1 MEAAEPEERALTEA
15 ARAHPTD
22 AAAQAALGRYWLKQR
37 RPYAAM
43 WAFEDAMDLRRDD
56 PQLRLDLARALIV
69 AHLPREA
76 LRLLTRSHDAS
87 PRAVAAPPEAP
98 DVEERQVAAAAYL
111 AMGDPVGA
119 VGMLATV
126 GPAHPRS
133 AAALLDLGNAYEALG
148 DDLSAG
154 RAYQLHLQQA
164 PESVEGLL
172 ALGRLA
178 TRQQR
183 WSDALALLAQAH
195 RAAPDDPRPLV
206 RAALALQA
214 RGGPAAESDAPTGAI
229 GLLRRVLQSHPD
241 DGPAHLQLGLW
252 RLRHARPAEAVR
264 DLEAAR
270 AAGAGG
276 DEVRLRLAGALAAS
290 GQKAEA
296 SYQRGVYDLETR
308 QPRLALREFQ
318 RMALLDPARPQA
330 AVMIATAY
338 ARMDETGQAAEAAR
352 RGLERHPDDPQ
363 LLALRA
369 KMLVMADDRT
379 AATQLCRRWQAQYP
393 NAAEPYFVLAG
404 IERAALHSAEAARLA
419 EEAIT
424 RDPNHADY
432 CLEAARAYAAI
443 ATPDALRRGAER
455 AQRAITLSPD
465 DARAPAVLA
474 DLLRRLGDLD
484 GARRQYERA
493 MDLDPGARQGAIGL
507 LQLCPLLGKSA
518 RVAFYG
524 DIVRALQERGDAA
537 GPLWRR
543 VDRTPGDADAH
554 ARLAQLLLEAGDL
567 RQARYALE
575 RATALRPN
583 DRKLAQQR
591 ETVKRLL
598 ALREP

>member
-1 MEAAEPEERALTEA
+1 VEAADPEERALTDT
-15 ARAHPTD
+15 ARARPTD

-43 WAFEDAMDLRRDD
+43 WAFQDALDLRRDD

-76 LRLLTRSHDAS
+76 LRVLTRSHEGS
-87 PRAVAAPPEAP
+87 PRAVGGPPPAP

-111 AMGDPVGA
+111 AMADPVGA

-126 GPAHPRS
+126 GYPRPHS
-133 AAALLDLGNAYEALG
+133 AAALLDLGNACEVLG
-148 DDLSAG
+148 DDLAAG

-164 PESVEGLL
+164 PNSVEGML

-178 TRQQR
+178 TRQRR
-183 WSDALALLAQAH
+183 WSEALALLARAH
-195 RAAPDDPRPLV
+195 RAAPDDPRPLD

-214 RGGPAAESDAPTGAI
+214 RGGPKAESDAPTGAI
-229 GLLRRVLQSHPD
+229 GLLQRVLRSHPD

-252 RLRHARPAEAVR
+252 HQRHGRPAEAVR

-276 DEVRLRLAGALAAS
+276 DEVRLRLADALAAS
-290 GQKAEA
+290 GQKAQA
-296 SYQRGVYDLETR
+296 CYQRGVYDLETR
-308 QPRLALREFQ
+308 QPRRALREFQ

-338 ARMDETGQAAEAAR
+338 ARMDETGEAAEAAQ

-369 KMLVMADDRT
+369 KMLTMADDRT

-393 NAAEPYFVLAG
+393 NAAEPFFVLAG
-404 IERAALHSAEAARLA
+404 IERAALRYPEAARLA

-424 RDPNHADY
+424 RDPNNADDH
-432 CLEAARAYAAI
+432 LEAARAYAAI
-443 ATPDALRRGAER
+443 ATPDGLRRAAER
-455 AQRAITLSPD
+455 AKRAIALNPG
-465 DARAPAVLA
+465 DARAPALLA
-474 DLLRRLGDLD
+474 DLLRRRGDLD

-493 MDLDPGARQGAIGL
+493 MDLDPGARQGALGL
-507 LQLCPLLGKSA
+507 LQLCLLLGKSA
-518 RVAFYG
+518 RVVFYG
-524 DIVRALQERGDAA
+524 EIVRALQERGDAA

-575 RATALRPN
+575 RATELRPD

-591 ETVKRLL
+591 ESVKRLL